1 MLIYTRHKHQ
11 FHMVKGL
18 KLETQILINKKN
30 KEDKNYSTYFHI
42 VRVGLNVLNKG
53 RRKETI
59 KYKGKN

>member
-1 MLIYTRHKHQ
+1 
-11 FHMVKGL
+11 MVKGL

-30 KEDKNYSTYFHI
+30 KHKNYSTYSHI